1 MGDEVEWLDH
11 APWAPAIISGGGLDD
26 YDDDGEAW
34 QSNASRAEAS
44 FREAEVEHA
53 KESVKRLSRIMAAAK
68 SVSEMGE
75 SMKRLSEVADR
86 LGRVSADPYFTGMT
100 GTGEMKFP
108 KLEPEPIGKDQAEV
122 AMRKIVAHI
131 KQSSNPRAVGGE
143 WLSKLTKAI
152 SEAVLDEAEAEAEAQ
167 EEGGQGE

>member
-1 MGDEVEWLDH
+1 MGDEVEGLDH
-11 APWAPAIISGGGLDD
+11 DPWAPAIISGGGLDD

-44 FREAEVEHA
+44 FRKAEVEHA
-53 KESVKRLSRIMAAAK
+53 SVKDEFYRLSHIVAAAK

-75 SMKRLSEVADR
+75 SMKRLSEVAGR
-86 LGRVSADPYFTGMT
+86 LGRVSADPCFTGMT

-152 SEAVLDEAEAEAEAQ
+152 SEAVLDEAEAQ
-167 EEGGQGE
+167 EEGGQDE